1 VKIVEI
7 KEKKDKTTT
16 TKILLQLLANILLFT
31 TLNKMKSKIQSKAKA
46 SRQNS
51 VHKNNGKMNTKSI
64 PLAIKNQHLNY
75 YVKAV
80 FIVFSILSLLDNV
93 GHFFEDEDYHGSFV

>member
-1 VKIVEI
+1 MINIYSNVKIVEI
-7 KEKKDKTTT
+7 KEKKNKTTT

-51 VHKNNGKMNTKSI
+51 VH
-64 PLAIKNQHLNY
+64 NQHLNY